1 MLKSF
6 SSTLSTS
13 SITGTLGVPNG
24 GTGLTILA
32 TGYIPYGNG
41 TGAYSSNANLTFDDS
56 NLSVGN
62 PGALTAQGVR
72 LASNGSTIANTF
84 GTNFYSFYYYGGNVG
99 SITTN
104 GLITLYNT
112 TSDRRLKT
120 NIVSITPEQSGQFI
134 DALLP
139 RIYNRTIDNSVEA
152 GFIADEFQKVAP
164 VCVTGLPNEVDEE
177 GKPIYQML
185 DASTPQ
191 IIAYLVA
198 EIQSLR
204 ARLKTANI

>member
-1 MLKSF
+1 MADVKISGLPT
-6 SSTLSTS
+6 STTPLA
-13 SITGTLGVPNG
+13 GTEVLPIVQSG
-24 GTGLTILA
+24 A
-32 TGYIPYGNG
+32 TKQV
-41 TGAYSSNANLTFDDS
+41 SVANLTAGRDIS
-56 NLSVGN
+56 ASSLTTTGNITSGN
-62 PGALTAQGVR
+62 PVGLASTGVTAQ
-72 LASNGSTIANTF
+72 SNGFILQNTS
-84 GTNFYSFYYYGGNVG
+84 GTNFTSFYYSGTNVG

-104 GLITLYNT
+104 GIITLYNT

-120 NIVSITPEQSGQFI
+120 NIVSITPEQSGQFV

-164 VCVTGLPNEVDEE
+164 VCVTGLPDEVDEK
-177 GKPIYQML
+177 GNPIYQML

-204 ARLKTANI
+204 ARLKTANIA